1 MTAIGELN
9 VVPIRE
15 ESMSEEIAKAVDAL
29 EAFDVAY
36 RERRREPTTLVLS
49 LTHTS
54 ESRESGVSEAL
65 EAGEHELRPTGRE
78 TRSALGTERSTR
90 VDCVRIHN
98 YGFHP
103 AKGAEYWYLD
113 RHSPVDC
120 SQTGSATC
128 G

>member
-1 MTAIGELN
+1 
-9 VVPIRE
+9 
-15 ESMSEEIAKAVDAL
+15 MSLFVDTGIFYAHH
-29 EAFDVAY
+29 D
-36 RERRREPTTLVLS
+36 RDTPRHDT
-49 LTHTS
+49 
-54 ESRESGVSEAL
+54 AL

-113 RHSPVDC
+113 RHSPMDR

>member
-1 MTAIGELN
+1 MIKISDLQ
-9 VVPIRE
+9 
-15 ESMSEEIAKAVDAL
+15 K
-29 EAFDVAY
+29 Y
-36 RERRREPTTLVLS
+36 RRKPTTVVLS
-49 LTHTS
+49 LTHTT
-54 ESRESGVSEAL
+54 ESRESGVSEAP

-78 TRSALGTERSTR
+78 TRSTLGTERSTR

-113 RHSPVDC
+113 RHSPMDRP
-120 SQTGSATC
+120 QTGGATC